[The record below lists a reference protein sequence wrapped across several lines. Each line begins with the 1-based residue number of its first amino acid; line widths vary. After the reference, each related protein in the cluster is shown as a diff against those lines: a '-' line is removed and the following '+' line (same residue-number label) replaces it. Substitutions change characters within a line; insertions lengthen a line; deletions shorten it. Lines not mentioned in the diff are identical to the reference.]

1 MTADQ
6 WSPSQRVA
14 AAIGSLGVF
23 ALAVLAGIGGPPSE
37 FRRGVPPF
45 VDFLGDHILEIYAAA
60 TLVALAGLFVTFIA
74 PRPGRITS
82 TVGSLLTMFGNLV
95 SFAIGT
101 SGERRGAWVFLA
113 LSLPFLLLMWLPRLV
128 SGRPHVRSRKS
139 ESPGQG

>member
-14 AAIGSLGVF
+14 AAIGSMGVF

-37 FRRGVPPF
+37 FRPGVPPF

-60 TLVALAGLFVTFIA
+60 TLVALAGLLVTFIA
-74 PRPGRITS
+74 PRSWRITS

-101 SGERRGAWVFLA
+101 SGEGRAALVFLV
-113 LSLPFLLLMWLPRLV
+113 LSLPFLLLMWLPRFV
-128 SGRPHVRSRKS
+128 SQRFHVHSGKS
-139 ESPGQG
+139 GSPGPG